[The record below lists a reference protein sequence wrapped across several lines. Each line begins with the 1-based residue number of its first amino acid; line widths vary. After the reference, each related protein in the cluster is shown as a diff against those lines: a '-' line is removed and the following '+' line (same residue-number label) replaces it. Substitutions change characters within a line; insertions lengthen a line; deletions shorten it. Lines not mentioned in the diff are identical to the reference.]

1 MPFEDN
7 DPAPTLPLGVTV
19 RQFSARSHLRWH
31 RFTANLFLFFQIINR
46 LSYSVVYA
54 RFQVHIGIIHQTE
67 SKSQTYVR
75 IFSKKT
81 QKFFGVIHNE
91 KWNREQETETGAQ
104 RFNESPPAAR
114 RKGDPQADQ
123 RGRLFRGGALCRCS
137 VFVAVCSKRRFYCV
151 VCGDRFALKRGVS
164 LSAAARSA
172 AALVYDKLTPNC
184 HPSIK
189 VVQLNI

>member
-1 MPFEDN
+1 MVS
-7 DPAPTLPLGVTV
+7 LHG
-19 RQFSARSHLRWH
+19 
-31 RFTANLFLFFQIINR
+31 FFILILSNQIINR

-114 RKGDPQADQ
+114 RKGDPQAVQ
-123 RGRLFRGGALCRCS
+123 RGRLFRGGAFCRCAG
-137 VFVAVCSKRRFYCV
+137 FVAVCSETAVLLRCLRRSFCIEKRREL
-151 VCGDRFALKRGVS
+151 VCGGAKRRRTR
-164 LSAAARSA
+164 L
-172 AALVYDKLTPNC
+172 
-184 HPSIK
+184 
-189 VVQLNI
+189 